1 MACNFIF
8 TNVKV
13 ARNTR
18 KVGQAWHSMC
28 VTTSGGFRV
37 GGARDKTKKGDP
49 MMMSSYLANRDNNF

>member
-1 MACNFIF
+1 
-8 TNVKV
+8 V